1 MQILLDTLVN
11 AAMASAATA
20 LVSIGLALVFGV
32 MRVENFAHGELY
44 MVGAYV
50 TWYVSTSLGLNYF
63 LNYFLGLVGAVL
75 VTALIGAAME
85 IALFRRLRS
94 NPVGCLIITIGVLLV
109 LQTGAI
115 LFAGINSTLLVD
127 SPFPGTLKIGALVLP
142 WHRLFVILAAI
153 ALMAALIWLLRRTMF
168 GWAVRA
174 VAQDREAASLQGI
187 SINKV
192 SVAAMMLSAGLAGA
206 AGALMAPI
214 VRISPFMGQPIIIT
228 AFIVIIMGGIGSIE
242 GAIIASVLYST
253 FFTFVSTYV
262 DSTIAT
268 IAGLCIMLAVL
279 IFMPSGLM
287 GKAEKV

>member
-1 MQILLDTLVN
+1 MQILVDSLVN

-50 TWYVSTSLGLNYF
+50 TWYVSTSLG

-127 SPFPGTLKIGALVLP
+127 SPFPGTLKIGPLVLP

-153 ALMAALIWLLRRTMF
+153 ALMAVLIWLLRRTVF

-187 SINKV
+187 SINRV

-253 FFTFVSTYV
+253 FFTFVSTYI

>member
-1 MQILLDTLVN
+1 MQILVDTLVN

-50 TWYVSTSLGLNYF
+50 TWYVSTSLG

-127 SPFPGTLKIGALVLP
+127 SPFPGTLKIGALALP

-153 ALMAALIWLLRRTMF
+153 ALMAVLIWLLRRTVF

>member
-1 MQILLDTLVN
+1 MQILVDSLVN

-50 TWYVSTSLGLNYF
+50 TWYVSTSLG

-127 SPFPGTLKIGALVLP
+127 SPFPGTLKIGPLVLP

-153 ALMAALIWLLRRTMF
+153 ALMAVLIWLLRRTVF

>member
-1 MQILLDTLVN
+1 MQILIDTLVN

-20 LVSIGLALVFGV
+20 LVSIGLALIFGV
-32 MRVENFAHGELY
+32 MRIENFAHGELY

-50 TWYVSTSLGLNYF
+50 TWYVSTSLGLS
-63 LNYFLGLVGAVL
+63 YFLGLLGAVL

-94 NPVGCLIITIGVLLV
+94 NPVGCLIITIGALLI
-109 LQTGAI
+109 LQTGAVM
-115 LFAGINSTLLVD
+115 FAGINSTLLVD
-127 SPFPGTLKIGALVLP
+127 SPFPGTLKLGALNLP

-153 ALMAALIWLLRRTMF
+153 GLMLALVWLLRRTMF

-174 VAQDREAASLQGI
+174 VAQDREAAGLQGI

-192 SVAAMMLSAGLAGA
+192 SIAAMMLSAGLAGA

-214 VRISPFMGQPIIIT
+214 VRVSPFMGQPIIIT

-253 FFTFVSTYV
+253 FFTFISTYI

>member
-1 MQILLDTLVN
+1 MQILIDTLVN

-20 LVSIGLALVFGV
+20 LVSIGLALIFGV
-32 MRVENFAHGELY
+32 MRIENFAHGELY

-50 TWYVSTSLGLNYF
+50 TWYISTSLGMS
-63 LNYFLGLVGAVL
+63 YFLGLVGAVL

-109 LQTGAI
+109 LQAGAV

-127 SPFPGTLKIGALVLP
+127 SPFPGILRIGALALP
-142 WHRLFVILAAI
+142 WHRLFVILVAI
-153 ALMAALIWLLRRTMF
+153 GLMLVLIWLLRRTMF

-174 VAQDREAASLQGI
+174 VAQDREAATLQGI

-214 VRISPFMGQPIIIT
+214 VRVSPFMGQPIIIT

-242 GAIIASVLYST
+242 GAIIASILYST
-253 FFTFVSTYV
+253 FFTFVSTYI